1 MLQEREGKIFIKAII
16 DPDTLKVDVRSLFKE
31 RYFENLLSLE
41 IELNGP
47 IAARLYEK
55 YGISIRV
62 HL

>member
-1 MLQEREGKIFIKAII
+1 MMEEREGKIFIKSIRESGGIVGAIVSQ
-16 DPDTLKVDVRSLFKE
+16 D
-31 RYFENLLSLE
+31 RYFENLLALE

-47 IAARLYEK
+47 IATELYKK